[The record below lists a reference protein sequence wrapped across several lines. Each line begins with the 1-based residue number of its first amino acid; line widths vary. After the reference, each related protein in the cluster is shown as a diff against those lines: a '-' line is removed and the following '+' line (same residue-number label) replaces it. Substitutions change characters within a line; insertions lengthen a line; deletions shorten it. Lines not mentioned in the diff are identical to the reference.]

1 MRDPQ
6 DTDIGRRS
14 VSGVRAGYGFGQAL
28 RRSDPDRI
36 CADPACRTVLS
47 VYNDGD
53 RCWQHTPIRRY
64 FVQAP
69 RRRRIDSAAWAQAEA
84 R

>member
-6 DTDIGRRS
+6 DTEVGRHS
-14 VSGVRAGYGFGQAL
+14 VSGVMAGHGSGKAL
-28 RRSDPDRI
+28 RRSGPHRI
-36 CADPACRTVLS
+36 CDEPACRTVLS

-69 RRRRIDSAAWAQAEA
+69 RRRRVDSAA
-84 R
+84 